1 LVVGAIAK
9 FITYCNEFSIYRVA
23 LTELINVQ
31 GVSAFLLDL
40 TYFTRINLNPVDRT
54 NVAYHASWPRSEIE

>member
-9 FITYCNEFSIYRVA
+9 FITYCNEFSIYSVA

-31 GVSAFLLDL
+31 GVSAFLLDR
-40 TYFTRINLNPVDRT
+40 TYFTRISLNPVERT
-54 NVAYHASWPRSEIE
+54 NAA